1 MYLTYRGLHLCI
13 SIKIISRSEEAGEKR
28 AAGEKDRKTE
38 EVVES
43 REKEMERARA
53 RVCLCVCVSRRIV
66 WRKGQIIDYPKGSV
80 AK

>member
-13 SIKIISRSEEAGEKR
+13 SIKIISRSEETGEKR

-38 EVVES
+38 EVVKS

-53 RVCLCVCVSRRIV
+53 CVCVCVSRRIV